1 MFGIDSTE
9 LLIIVIVAVVV
20 IGPKDLPRALYKVG
34 KVVGQARA
42 MARHF
47 RTGLD
52 AMIREAELED
62 LQKQWDREN
71 ARIMAQHPV
80 TETMATERPLI
91 DGANEPAEEQQ
102 VPAAEQTSA
111 GEDVEAQAPESGP
124 SLADA
129 VRESQLPFDM
139 PAPQPEDGAR
149 AEAATDEAPGAA
161 DSQPR
166 DAAAS

>member
-1 MFGIDSTE
+1 VFGIDSTE

-52 AMIREAELED
+52 AMIREAELEE

-71 ARIMAQHPV
+71 ARIMAQHPLV
-80 TETMATERPLI
+80 EALPTEKPLV
-91 DGANEPAEEQQ
+91 DGASEPVADE
-102 VPAAEQTSA
+102 VPPQA
-111 GEDVEAQAPESGP
+111 GAPADMDAPAGP
-124 SLADA
+124 SLVDA
-129 VRESQLPFDM
+129 VRESQLPPPLPEPDAAPVSAQE
-139 PAPQPEDGAR
+139 PAPASP
-149 AEAATDEAPGAA
+149 
-161 DSQPR
+161 QPR
-166 DAAAS
+166 DAATS

>member
-1 MFGIDSTE
+1 VFGIDSTE

-52 AMIREAELED
+52 AMIREAELEE

-80 TETMATERPLI
+80 AEALPTEKPLI
-91 DGANEPAEEQQ
+91 DGASEPAVDE
-102 VPAAEQTSA
+102 AAR
-111 GEDVEAQAPESGP
+111 AQAAAPDDMDAAAQGP

-129 VRESQLPFDM
+129 VRESQSPPPLAEPDAAPASAQE
-139 PAPQPEDGAR
+139 PAPASP
-149 AEAATDEAPGAA
+149 
-161 DSQPR
+161 QPR
-166 DAAAS
+166 DAATS